1 MLGRMS
7 KWDEPD
13 AWDTFDPQAYFHDN
27 YSTVGEE
34 DAAILTRLRDFLASR
49 LHPGSALEVLDVGTG
64 TNLYPVL
71 AALPYAQTVH
81 LLEFGEQ
88 NRRWLDQQVAQLGT
102 SWDPFVEILRV
113 KPDHAR
119 VDHRRLLSHI
129 GSVESGSLHEL
140 PRQACDIGLMFFVA
154 ESVTDDRSVFRAGV
168 GRFVESVR
176 PGGLFASAFMLGSDG
191 YSVGGKPFPAVSL
204 ALDDLEEAF
213 ASTTAEV
220 VIESVP
226 LASVPVRSGYHKMAT
241 AMGRRL

>member
-154 ESVTDDRSVFRAGV
+154 ESVTDDRCVDRSGPDALAERCHLLPQRCLGTHLHRPSRV
-168 GRFVESVR
+168 GHRSSDDWRLHRRRWRGRRWRGRGRRQGRRR
-176 PGGLFASAFMLGSDG
+176 PG
-191 YSVGGKPFPAVSL
+191 
-204 ALDDLEEAF
+204 
-213 ASTTAEV
+213 
-220 VIESVP
+220 VI
-226 LASVPVRSGYHKMAT
+226 
-241 AMGRRL
+241 